1 MGQPHKNLFNPC
13 HICGAAWYYCQC
25 RIGAMGNSV
34 HCGICHQVRSMAC
47 IRKEPQGPI
56 MGNAKLRQD
65 PLKADS
71 LIKSAIREG
80 QEMREA
86 GEK

>member
-1 MGQPHKNLFNPC
+1 
-13 HICGAAWYYCQC
+13 
-25 RIGAMGNSV
+25 
-34 HCGICHQVRSMAC
+34 MAC